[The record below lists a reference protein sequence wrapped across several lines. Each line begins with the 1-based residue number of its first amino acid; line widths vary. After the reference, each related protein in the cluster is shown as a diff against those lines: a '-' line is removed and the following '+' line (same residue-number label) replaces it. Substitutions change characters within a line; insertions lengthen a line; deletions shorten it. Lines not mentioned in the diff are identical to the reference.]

1 MKSVR
6 MLFSLVLTAVIIFG
20 FTAEGNCEIIKETR
34 EVKNFDEVVFGC
46 PGELTIIQGDKESL
60 VIEADD
66 DIMKYIETYVSG
78 HTLKIKMDDRAWHR
92 KLHFN
97 YNIDITLYLKNIN
110 ELMVSGSGEAE
121 SEKLISKE
129 LKLWVSGSGDLD
141 VGKVEAKF
149 LNLKVSGSGS
159 IQVDDL
165 KSEEVDAR
173 ISGSGEIDLGGK
185 TTRQDITISGSG
197 GFMARNLECD
207 TAVVQVSG
215 SGDVVV
221 RVEKELDV
229 NVSGSSDVEYY
240 GDPNVRSRVSGSGD
254 VRRRKG

>member
-1 MKSVR
+1 MKSIK
-6 MLFSLVLTAVIIFG
+6 MLFSLILTAVVIFG
-20 FTAEGNCEIIKETR
+20 ITAEGNCKMIKETR

-46 PGELTIIQGDKESL
+46 PGELKIIQGDKESL
-60 VIEADD
+60 IIEADEEV
-66 DIMKYIETYVSG
+66 MKYIEAYVTG
-78 HTLKIKMDDRAWHR
+78 HTLKIKLDDRAWHKKFR
-92 KLHFN
+92 FN
-97 YNIDITLYLKNIN
+97 YHISMTLYLKDIN

-121 SEKLISKE
+121 AEKLTSKD

-141 VGKVEAKF
+141 VDEVDAKF
-149 LNLKVSGSGS
+149 INLKVSGSGS
-159 IQVDDL
+159 IMVDDL

-173 ISGSGEIDLGGK
+173 ISGSGEIELGG
-185 TTRQDITISGSG
+185 TTDREDITISGSG
-197 GFMARNLECD
+197 DFDARDLQCN

-229 NVSGSSDVEYY
+229 SVSGSSDVTYY
-240 GDPNVRSRVSGSGD
+240 GDPNIRSRVSGSGD